1 MEKLNSEHS
10 VREQYGNA
18 EKLNIRIALHQRY
31 STNQQP
37 FAEWIYRQYELK
49 ENQRILEVGCGDG
62 SMWQTADRML
72 PSGTTLL
79 LTDFSAGM
87 LETARKNVKG
97 EKVSFLQAD
106 IQALPFPDDA
116 FDIVIGNMM
125 LYHVPDLHKG
135 LMEVRRV
142 LKKGGLFYAATYGEN
157 GITSYLLELLEDYGV
172 SRDMNKTF
180 TLQNGRETLL
190 KHFDHVE
197 LHMREDALA
206 ITEVEDLLDYIFS
219 LTSMMGAENV
229 ERDELRQILLS
240 RQKDG
245 VIYIPKEYGIF
256 VAE

>member
-1 MEKLNSEHS
+1 MEKLNNAEN

-37 FAEWIYRQYELK
+37 FAEWIYGQYELK

-62 SMWQTADRML
+62 SMWQSSDRML

-157 GITSYLLELLEDYGV
+157 GITS
-172 SRDMNKTF
+172 
-180 TLQNGRETLL
+180 
-190 KHFDHVE
+190 
-197 LHMREDALA
+197 
-206 ITEVEDLLDYIFS
+206 
-219 LTSMMGAENV
+219 
-229 ERDELRQILLS
+229 
-240 RQKDG
+240 
-245 VIYIPKEYGIF
+245 
-256 VAE
+256 

>member
-157 GITSYLLELLEDYGV
+157 GITSYLQELLEDYGV

-180 TLQNGRETLL
+180 TLQNGQETLL

-245 VIYIPKEYGIF
+245 VIHIPKEYGIF
-256 VAE
+256 IAQ

>member
-1 MEKLNSEHS
+1 MEKLNSAEN

-49 ENQRILEVGCGDG
+49 ENQRVLEVGCGDG
-62 SMWQTADRML
+62 SMWQSADRML

-87 LETARKNVKG
+87 LESARKNVKS

-106 IQALPFPDDA
+106 IQALPFSDDA

-157 GITSYLLELLEDYGV
+157 GITSYLQELLEDYGV
-172 SRDMNKTF
+172 SRDMNRTF
-180 TLQNGRETLL
+180 TLQNGRDALL

-197 LHMREDALA
+197 LRMREDALA

-219 LTSMMGAENV
+219 LTAMMGAENV
-229 ERDELRQILLS
+229 ERDELRQVLLS

-245 VIYIPKEYGIF
+245 VIHIPKEYGIF
-256 VAE
+256 VAK

>member
-142 LKKGGLFYAATYGEN
+142 LKKGGLFMPPLTEKTVSPPICRN
-157 GITSYLLELLEDYGV
+157 CWRITASAV
-172 SRDMNKTF
+172 T
-180 TLQNGRETLL
+180 
-190 KHFDHVE
+190 
-197 LHMREDALA
+197 
-206 ITEVEDLLDYIFS
+206 
-219 LTSMMGAENV
+219 
-229 ERDELRQILLS
+229 
-240 RQKDG
+240 
-245 VIYIPKEYGIF
+245 
-256 VAE
+256 

>member
-1 MEKLNSEHS
+1 MEKLNNAEN

-37 FAEWIYRQYELK
+37 FAEWIYGQYELK
-49 ENQRILEVGCGDG
+49 ENQCILEVGCGDG
-62 SMWQTADRML
+62 SMWQSADRML

-116 FDIVIGNMM
+116 FDIAIGNMM

-157 GITSYLLELLEDYGV
+157 GITSYLQELLEDYGV
-172 SRDMNKTF
+172 SRDMNRTF
-180 TLQNGRETLL
+180 TLQNGRELLL

-245 VIYIPKEYGIF
+245 VIYSPKEYGIF